1 MNENFAIQLFE
12 GKKVRIVWDAEQ
24 EKYYFAIADIV
35 QVLTDTVDPRDYI
48 KKMLRRDPELK
59 SKWGTICPPVEM
71 IAPDGKRRK
80 TQAADLEGIFRIIQS
95 IPSKKA
101 EPVKKWLAEVGA
113 QRIDQI
119 IDPELTFQMA
129 VEDYRRQ
136 GYSDRWINERM
147 RSIEMRKELTDEWH
161 RSGIHEPKDFATLTN
176 VLTKAWSGMTTGEYK
191 RYNGLRKENLR
202 DNMTNVELA
211 LNTLAEVTTTELSR
225 QRNPKGMAQ
234 SRKTAHEGGEVARN
248 ARADIESRLGRSVIS
263 SERASDYI
271 KPIEQAEAKELLS
284 SDDSGEE

>member
-1 MNENFAIQLFE
+1 MNENFAIHLFE

-24 EKYYFAIADIV
+24 EKYYFSVTDIV
-35 QVLTDTVDPRDYI
+35 QVLTDSVNPRDYI

-71 IAPDGKRRK
+71 LAPDGKRRK
-80 TQAADLEGIFRIIQS
+80 TQAADLEGIFRIIQA

-101 EPVKKWLAEVGA
+101 EPVKQWLAELGSMRV
-113 QRIDQI
+113 DQM

-161 RSGIHEPKDFATLTN
+161 RSGIHEPKDFAILTN

-191 RYNGLRKENLR
+191 RYKGLTKQNLR

-211 LNTLAEVTTTELSR
+211 LNTLAEVATTEYSR
-225 QRNPKGMAQ
+225 QSNPQSMAESQ
-234 SRKTAHEGGEVARN
+234 RIAKEGGEVARE
-248 ARADIESRLGRSVIS
+248 ARETMERRLGRSVVS

-271 KPIEQAEAKELLS
+271 RPIEGKGQNTLPKE
-284 SDDSGEE
+284 DE

>member
-12 GKKVRIVWDAEQ
+12 GKKVRIVWDAER
-24 EKYYFAIADIV
+24 EKYYFSVTDIV
-35 QVLTDTVDPRDYI
+35 QVLTDSVNPRDYI

-71 IAPDGKRRK
+71 LAPDGKRRK
-80 TQAADLEGIFRIIQS
+80 TQAADLEGIFRIIQA

-101 EPVKKWLAEVGA
+101 EPVKQWLAELGSMRV
-113 QRIDQI
+113 DQM

-161 RSGIHEPKDFATLTN
+161 RSGIHEPKDFAILTN

-191 RYNGLRKENLR
+191 RYKGLTKQNLR

-211 LNTLAEVTTTELSR
+211 LNTLAEVATTEYSR
-225 QRNPKGMAQ
+225 QSNPQSMAESQ
-234 SRKTAHEGGEVARN
+234 RIAKEGGEVARE
-248 ARADIESRLGRSVIS
+248 ARETMEHRLGRSVVS

-271 KPIEQAEAKELLS
+271 RPIEGKGQNTLPKE
-284 SDDSGEE
+284 DE